1 MPVFVAANG
10 KLTNRASNRNTI
22 ATVQQLAKQDMPVF
36 KTKDLLQ
43 KTPDTLPLLQAQKD
57 AQLAEIIA
65 KNMNKK
71 HSSAVDTGQ
80 EVTDIDID
88 ELFIYFQKSNRKKI
102 EKAFSGVKFERVLL
116 TTNDRTGEMQ
126 EDEFP
131 FQTTKRDM
139 KLH

>member
-1 MPVFVAANG
+1 MLQSQRLSSNVPLFVSANG
-10 KLTNRASNRNTI
+10 KLTNRASNRSTM
-22 ATVQQLAKQDMPVF
+22 ASVQQLAKQDLPVF

-57 AQLAEIIA
+57 AQLAEVIA

-71 HSSAVDTGQ
+71 NSSTVDTGQ

-102 EKAFSGVKFERVLL
+102 EKVFDGVKFEQLL
-116 TTNDRTGEMQ
+116 LMANDRTGVEM
-126 EDEFP
+126 E
-131 FQTTKRDM
+131 
-139 KLH
+139 

>member
-1 MPVFVAANG
+1 MPLFVSANG
-10 KLTNRASNRNTI
+10 KLTNRASNRSTM
-22 ATVQQLAKQDMPVF
+22 ASVQQLAKQDLPVF

-57 AQLAEIIA
+57 AQLAEVIA

-71 HSSAVDTGQ
+71 NSSTVDTGQ

-102 EKAFSGVKFERVLL
+102 EKVFDGVKFEQLL
-116 TTNDRTGEMQ
+116 LMANDRTGAEM
-126 EDEFP
+126 E
-131 FQTTKRDM
+131 
-139 KLH
+139 

>member
-1 MPVFVAANG
+1 M
-10 KLTNRASNRNTI
+10 AS
-22 ATVQQLAKQDMPVF
+22 VQQLAKQDLPVF

-57 AQLAEIIA
+57 AQLAEVIA

-71 HSSAVDTGQ
+71 NSSTVDTGQ

-102 EKAFSGVKFERVLL
+102 EKVFDGVKFEQLL
-116 TTNDRTGEMQ
+116 LMANDRTGTEM
-126 EDEFP
+126 E
-131 FQTTKRDM
+131 
-139 KLH
+139 